1 MSAPAKPG
9 PEAQK
14 PMFHTPQWV
23 SLVAGGIAGGVEAAI
38 TYPFE
43 YSKTRVQLLNDSVIR
58 TSNPLSL
65 IIQVARHE
73 GVGALY
79 TGCSTLVIGTTAKA
93 AVRFVSYDTIRNSLA
108 DDRGVLSAGRGIL
121 AGMTAGAVESVLAVT
136 PTERIKTALSVFSA
150 IYVRTTWADRSRHR
164 IDDAKGARQFK
175 SSIHAV
181 QVLVQRRGI
190 TELYRGLV
198 STMMKQ
204 SATSAVRM
212 GTYNVLREALKSRGI
227 KPNVVTTFGIGALAG
242 VVTVYATQPFDTIKT
257 RAQGVQG
264 AGIGE
269 ASRSVIRDYGIR
281 GFWKGSSM
289 RLGRL
294 LLSGGIVFSVY
305 EEVAAILSPGRH
317 R

>member
-1 MSAPAKPG
+1 MARSALMKIPAAHRDS
-9 PEAQK
+9 EQK
-14 PMFHTPQWV
+14 PQRLHTPQWV
-23 SLVAGGIAGGVEAAI
+23 SLVSGGIAGAVEATI

-43 YSKTRVQLLNDSVIR
+43 YSKTRVQLLDNSAIK
-58 TSNPLSL
+58 TSNPLRL
-65 IIQVARHE
+65 ISQVAKQE
-73 GVGALY
+73 GLGALY
-79 TGCSTLVIGTTAKA
+79 TGCSTLVIGTAAKA
-93 AVRFVSYDTIRNSLA
+93 AVRFLSYDTIRNSLA
-108 DDRGVLSAGRGIL
+108 DDRGVLSPARGIL

-136 PTERIKTALSVFSA
+136 PTERIKTAL
-150 IYVRTTWADRSRHR
+150 

-175 SSIHAV
+175 SSLHATK
-181 QVLVQRRGI
+181 VLVQRHGI

-198 STMMKQ
+198 STAMKQ

-212 GTYNVLREALKSRGI
+212 GTYNVLKEALKPRGI
-227 KPNVVTTFGIGALAG
+227 KTNVVTTFGTGALAG

-264 AGIGE
+264 ATIGE

-305 EEVAAILSPGRH
+305 EEVSAVLSPSTH

>member
-1 MSAPAKPG
+1 MSAAHRDS
-9 PEAQK
+9 EQK
-14 PMFHTPQWV
+14 PQRLHTPQWV
-23 SLVAGGIAGGVEAAI
+23 SLVSGGIAGAVEATI

-43 YSKTRVQLLNDSVIR
+43 YSKTRVQLLDNSAIK
-58 TSNPLSL
+58 TSNPLRL
-65 IIQVARHE
+65 ISQVAKQE
-73 GVGALY
+73 GLGALY
-79 TGCSTLVIGTTAKA
+79 TGCSTLVIGTAAKA
-93 AVRFVSYDTIRNSLA
+93 AVRFLSYDTIRNSLA
-108 DDRGVLSAGRGIL
+108 DDRGVLSPARGIL

-136 PTERIKTALSVFSA
+136 PTERIKTAL
-150 IYVRTTWADRSRHR
+150 

-175 SSIHAV
+175 SSLHATK
-181 QVLVQRRGI
+181 VLVQRHGI

-198 STMMKQ
+198 STAMKQ

-212 GTYNVLREALKSRGI
+212 GTYNVLKEALKSRGI
-227 KPNVVTTFGIGALAG
+227 KTNVVTTFGTGALAG

-264 AGIGE
+264 ATIGE

-305 EEVAAILSPGRH
+305 EEVSAILSPSTH

>member
-1 MSAPAKPG
+1 MALVAKSEG
-9 PEAQK
+9 TEIKK
-14 PMFHTPQWV
+14 PQRVKTPQWV
-23 SLVAGGIAGGVEAAI
+23 SLVSGGVAGGVEAAI

-43 YSKTRVQLLNDSVIR
+43 YSKTRVQLLDNSAIR
-58 TSNPLSL
+58 TSNPLRL
-65 IIQVARHE
+65 IFQVAKQE

-79 TGCSTLVIGTTAKA
+79 TGCTTLIVGTTAKA

-108 DDRGVLSAGRGIL
+108 DERGVLSPGRGML

-136 PTERIKTALSVFSA
+136 PTERIKTAL
-150 IYVRTTWADRSRHR
+150 

-175 SSIHAV
+175 SSLHATKL
-181 QVLVQRRGI
+181 LVQRHGI

-212 GTYNVLREALKSRGI
+212 GTYNMLKETIKAKGI
-227 KPNVVTTFGIGALAG
+227 KTNMFTTFGIGAVAG

-264 AGIGE
+264 AGIME
-269 ASRSVIRDYGIR
+269 ASRSVIKDYGIR

-305 EEVAAILSPGRH
+305 EEVSAILSPGSH

>member
-1 MSAPAKPG
+1 MMALVAKS
-9 PEAQK
+9 EQIETK
-14 PMFHTPQWV
+14 PQRVKTPQWV
-23 SLVAGGIAGGVEAAI
+23 SLVSGGIAGGVEAAI

-43 YSKTRVQLLNDSVIR
+43 YSKTRVQLLDNSAIR
-58 TSNPLSL
+58 TSNPLRL
-65 IIQVARHE
+65 ILQVAKQE
-73 GVGALY
+73 GIGALY
-79 TGCSTLVIGTTAKA
+79 TGCSTLVVGTTAKA

-108 DDRGVLSAGRGIL
+108 DERGVLSPGRGML

-136 PTERIKTALSVFSA
+136 PTERIKTAL
-150 IYVRTTWADRSRHR
+150 
-164 IDDAKGARQFK
+164 IDDAKEARQFK
-175 SSIHAV
+175 SSLHATK
-181 QVLVQRRGI
+181 VLVQRHGI

-212 GTYNVLREALKSRGI
+212 GTYNMLKETIKAKGI
-227 KPNVVTTFGIGALAG
+227 KTNIFTTFGIGAVAG

-264 AGIGE
+264 AGIME
-269 ASRSVIRDYGIR
+269 ASRSVIKDYGIR

-305 EEVAAILSPGRH
+305 EEVSAILSPGSH

>member
-1 MSAPAKPG
+1 MSVSAASKTDH

-14 PMFHTPQWV
+14 PQKLHTPQWV
-23 SLVAGGIAGGVEAAI
+23 SLVAGGVAGGVEAAI

-43 YSKTRVQLLNDSVIR
+43 YSKTRVQLLNDGAIK
-58 TSNPLSL
+58 TSNPLGL
-65 IIQVARHE
+65 IVQVARQE
-73 GVGALY
+73 GVSALY

-93 AVRFVSYDTIRNSLA
+93 AVRFVSYDTIRNALA
-108 DDRGVLSAGRGIL
+108 DDRGVLSAGRGML

-136 PTERIKTALSVFSA
+136 PTERIKTAL
-150 IYVRTTWADRSRHR
+150 

-175 SSIHAV
+175 SSLHAT
-181 QVLVQRRGI
+181 QVLVQRHGI

-204 SATSAVRM
+204 MATSAVRM
-212 GTYNVLREALKSRGI
+212 GTYNILREGVKARGI
-227 KPNVVTTFGIGALAG
+227 KTNVFTTFGIGALAG

-264 AGIGE
+264 AGILE
-269 ASRSVIRDYGIR
+269 ASRSVIRDYGVR

-294 LLSGGIVFSVY
+294 LLSGGIVFSIY
-305 EEVAAILSPGRH
+305 EEVAAILSPETR